1 MQTRAMIGREGRAPG
16 GGGARRG
23 IGKFLERISSITT
36 NVMPQCSLYQSPHP
50 SLDLVRLY
58 LLLNGPWGDA
68 VDALQTR
75 NQRHLAGLCPKN
87 QNHRARN
94 GNRTAHLAICAT
106 PSLSLNSFI
115 NVILDGI
122 LSLLH
127 DHIPQTEWT
136 QPPHHNQA
144 RCTAQAVCM
153 LHACRDKTIWTSPA
167 SCRCPEGYLIR
178 RTKPRSP
185 HKQL

>member
-1 MQTRAMIGREGRAPG
+1 MQCHNAP
-16 GGGARRG
+16 
-23 IGKFLERISSITT
+23 ST
-36 NVMPQCSLYQSPHP
+36 SPHTRP
-50 SLDLVRLY
+50 LTWSDFISFSMVLGGMRLM
-58 LLLNGPWGDA
+58 LCKPETGR
-68 VDALQTR
+68 Q
-75 NQRHLAGLCPKN
+75 LAGLCPKN

-144 RCTAQAVCM
+144 RCTTQAVCM